1 MDSPWLAFARQIH
14 ALARTGLHYD
24 PQAWDRER
32 YEKLCDITAE
42 MLAAGSDADLPQIRL
57 LLEQERG
64 HATPKVD
71 VRGVV
76 FREGRILLVR
86 EYLDDGRWTL
96 PGGYAEINETPGEAT
111 AREVFEESGWRVRA
125 SRLLALYDRRLHAH
139 TPHVFHI
146 YKLFFQCELL
156 DDVPVLHESEAA
168 SFHETGEA
176 TFFAENEL
184 PAALSTRRVTH
195 DQLLRFFE
203 MQRNPQLPSDF
214 D

>member
-14 ALARTGLHYD
+14 AIARTGLHYG
-24 PQAWDRER
+24 PPAWDRER
-32 YEKLCDITAE
+32 YEKLCDIAAD
-42 MLAAGSDADLPQIRL
+42 MLAAGSDADLPQLRL

-76 FREGRILLVR
+76 FHAGRILLVR
-86 EYLDDGRWTL
+86 EYLDEGRWTL
-96 PGGYAEINETPGEAT
+96 PGGYAEINETPGDAT

-125 SRLLALYDRRLHAH
+125 TRLLALYDRRLHGH

-156 DDVPVLHESEAA
+156 DEAPVAQRGNAA

-176 TFFAENEL
+176 TFFAEDEI
-184 PAALSTRRVTH
+184 PTELSTRRVTH
-195 DQLLRFFE
+195 AQLLRFFE
-203 MQRNPQLPSDF
+203 MRRDPQLPADF